1 MFHLT
6 PVHLS
11 IILEDAVFTTII
23 ARVVAMAVAMM
34 SLRRRASSRTCLARA
49 RSILAVRAT
58 LEEKVAT
65 SCAYSFSL
73 AKSSTYSSKLA
84 GGDDLLLLVIFSL
97 RRTAMTSAVLRPRQ
111 MIKENFP
118 PSRKRSR
125 EKRKESPLSPR
136 AKLSLAGGLPSPS
149 RQLPYDNS
157 VQS

>member
-1 MFHLT
+1 MLCSLQLL
-6 PVHLS
+6 PEL
-11 IILEDAVFTTII
+11 
-23 ARVVAMAVAMM
+23 VAMAVAMM

-118 PSRKRSR
+118 SHTKD
-125 EKRKESPLSPR
+125 L
-136 AKLSLAGGLPSPS
+136 GM
-149 RQLPYDNS
+149 
-157 VQS
+157 